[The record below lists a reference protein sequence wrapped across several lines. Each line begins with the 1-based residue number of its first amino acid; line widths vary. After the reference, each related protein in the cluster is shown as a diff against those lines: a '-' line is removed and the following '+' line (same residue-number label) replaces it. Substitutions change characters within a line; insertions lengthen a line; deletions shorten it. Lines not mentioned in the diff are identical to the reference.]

1 MTVYLY
7 GSYASY
13 VTAKTRSYLLKKGI
27 PFVERVPGHPRFRE
41 HIRANTLNHRIPQLE
56 LSDGTAIQDSVA
68 IMDTLEEIYPE
79 PSVYPPGLKQQT
91 LARLFEVLVDGLL
104 GRPAWHYRWNYME
117 ENYGFV
123 GREFGRSFKPQG
135 TNEEID
141 HFGEIIAQRMESKR
155 SGMGASEEALPVFE
169 SFYLDAL
176 EVLENHF
183 VTTPYLFGGMPSV
196 ADFALMGP
204 LFGHL
209 ARDPE
214 PARIMKQLAPR
225 VFRWT
230 EAMNTPH
237 IQSPEFADFEIAF
250 DSGDQISEG
259 ALNLFRL
266 CLEAAGQLIPRTSE
280 IYNEWVM
287 DKLNEPD
294 NTMISKEVDEP
305 SIGRFE
311 TVLRGVTIQNSASL
325 YSLWVHQRTL
335 EWFDSKEDDERETI
349 SAFLREFGAEK
360 MLAIKL
366 KRALTRLNNHI
377 ALGPIN

>member
-13 VTAKTRSYLLKKGI
+13 VTAKTRSYLLKKGV

-41 HIRANTLNHRIPQLE
+41 HVRANTLNHRIPQLE

-68 IMDTLEEIYPE
+68 IMDRLEEIYPE

-214 PARIMKQLAPR
+214 PAQIMKQLAPR

-237 IQSPEFADFEIAF
+237 IQSPEFADFETAF

-305 SIGRFE
+305 SIGRLE
-311 TVLRGVTIQNSASL
+311 TVLRGVTIENSASL

-335 EWFDSKEDDERETI
+335 EWFGSKEDDERETI
-349 SAFLREFGAEK
+349 SEFLSEFGAEK

-366 KRALTRLNNHI
+366 KRALTRVNNHI

>member
-1 MTVYLY
+1 
-7 GSYASY
+7 
-13 VTAKTRSYLLKKGI
+13 
-27 PFVERVPGHPRFRE
+27 
-41 HIRANTLNHRIPQLE
+41 
-56 LSDGTAIQDSVA
+56 
-68 IMDTLEEIYPE
+68 
-79 PSVYPPGLKQQT
+79 
-91 LARLFEVLVDGLL
+91 
-104 GRPAWHYRWNYME
+104 
-117 ENYGFV
+117 
-123 GREFGRSFKPQG
+123 
-135 TNEEID
+135 
-141 HFGEIIAQRMESKR
+141 
-155 SGMGASEEALPVFE
+155 
-169 SFYLDAL
+169 
-176 EVLENHF
+176 
-183 VTTPYLFGGMPSV
+183 
-196 ADFALMGP
+196 MGP

-237 IQSPEFADFEIAF
+237 IQSPEFADFEMAF

-266 CLEAAGQLIPRTSE
+266 CLEAAGQLIPRTAE

-325 YSLWVHQRTL
+325 YSLWVHQRTF

-349 SAFLREFGAEK
+349 SEFLSEFGAEN
-360 MLAIKL
+360 ARHKL
-366 KRALTRLNNHI
+366 KRSSD
-377 ALGPIN
+377 PSK

>member
-13 VTAKTRSYLLKKGI
+13 VTAKTRSYLLKKGV

-41 HIRANTLNHRIPQLE
+41 HVRANTLNHRIPQLE

-349 SAFLREFGAEK
+349 SAFLREFGAEN